1 MTATAAPTRDRIALL
16 DALRG
21 FALFGILLAN
31 ILYWAGWLLMSPE
44 QQVALAGTRQTEVEH
59 FVHKLLIDGKF
70 YTIFSLLFGIGFALQ
85 LQRLEKRGIDGVRIY
100 YRRVLVLLGFG
111 LIHVTLIWDGDILTL
126 YALLG
131 LLLPSFRGWSDRKLV
146 WTAAILIFVVPIIGA
161 TSFHALGWKPEQFF
175 YSLSDRIS
183 LGFGENPKDG
193 IAWLARDDPKA
204 FIHWVLSGWPYAIGT
219 RLEGWRIPKVFG
231 IMLVGLVL
239 GRRLATGG
247 LLDDRRLLRRTLLAG
262 LAVGVPFSLAY
273 ALTPNIGQD
282 SIPSILGTPP
292 LGFAYAA
299 GFVLL
304 WPRAERWMGVLAAPG
319 RMALTNYL
327 SHSLLGIILFYG
339 IGFGLIGRL
348 EPWQFYLVAVAIFAC
363 QTGASHLYL
372 AHRKQG
378 PMEALWRRLTYGK
391 VPLTLAQSAR

>member
-1 MTATAAPTRDRIALL
+1 
-16 DALRG
+16 
-21 FALFGILLAN
+21 
-31 ILYWAGWLLMSPE
+31 
-44 QQVALAGTRQTEVEH
+44 
-59 FVHKLLIDGKF
+59 
-70 YTIFSLLFGIGFALQ
+70 
-85 LQRLEKRGIDGVRIY
+85 
-100 YRRVLVLLGFG
+100 
-111 LIHVTLIWDGDILTL
+111 
-126 YALLG
+126 
-131 LLLPSFRGWSDRKLV
+131 
-146 WTAAILIFVVPIIGA
+146 
-161 TSFHALGWKPEQFF
+161 
-175 YSLSDRIS
+175 
-183 LGFGENPKDG
+183 
-193 IAWLARDDPKA
+193 
-204 FIHWVLSGWPYAIGT
+204 
-219 RLEGWRIPKVFG
+219 
-231 IMLVGLVL
+231 MLVGLVL

>member
-1 MTATAAPTRDRIALL
+1 MTEAAAPARDRIALL

-21 FALFGILLAN
+21 FALFGILFAN
-31 ILYWAGWLLMSPE
+31 ILYWAGWLFMSPE
-44 QQVALAGTRQTEVEH
+44 QKITLAGTRQVHVEH
-59 FVHKLLIDGKF
+59 FVHQFLIDGKF
-70 YTIFSLLFGIGFALQ
+70 YTLFSLLFGIGFALQ

-100 YRRVLVLLGFG
+100 YRRVLILLGFG
-111 LIHVTLIWDGDILTL
+111 LIHVMLIWDGDILTL

-131 LLLPSFRGWSDRKLV
+131 LLLPTFRGWSDRKLV
-146 WTAAILIFVVPIIGA
+146 WAAAILIFLVPIVGA
-161 TSFHALGWKPEQFF
+161 TSFHQLGWKPEQFF
-175 YSLSDRIS
+175 YRLSDRIS
-183 LGFGENPKDG
+183 FGFGENSKDG
-193 IAWLARDDPKA
+193 VAWLARSDPMA

-231 IMLVGLVL
+231 IMLVGLLL

-247 LLDDRRLLRRTLLAG
+247 LLDDRRFLWRTLIAG

-273 ALTPNIGQD
+273 ALTPNLGQD
-282 SIPSILGTPP
+282 SIPSIFGTAP

-299 GFVLL
+299 AFVLL
-304 WPRAERWMGVLAAPG
+304 WPRAQRWLGVLAAPG

-348 EPWQFYLVAVAIFAC
+348 EPWQFYLVAVVIFAC
-363 QTGASHLYL
+363 QIIASHLYL
-372 AHRKQG
+372 SRHAQG

-391 VPLTLAQSAR
+391 LPLNLATSAR